1 MYEILTS
8 GEKTGELFIVKNRNT
23 HREIAI
29 DLGVCTIGSGIFT
42 ADGNREIFE
51 GDAVEWRT
59 GKNMEQTET
68 SIVSYSDGAFW
79 TGHCLLC
86 GHSELSILSRE
97 EYEKNEQITQG

>member
-23 HREIAI
+23 RKEVAI

-51 GDAVEWRT
+51 GDAVEWRIGGNT
-59 GKNMEQTET
+59 EQTET
-68 SIVSYSDGAFW
+68 GIASYSNGAFW
-79 TGHCLLC
+79 SGDCLLC
-86 GHSELSILSRE
+86 NRSELSILSRE
-97 EYEKNEQITQG
+97 ECEKNEQITQG